1 MAKATKE
8 EFSRRV
14 SLVAE
19 LILRGYTVSAL
30 VETIQENRRLKDHS
44 DPEHR
49 RRYRKELDWGVG
61 EEMIRRYYRDGL
73 KKVQSIEK
81 ASLEQDLAITL
92 QQYNDLYRR
101 CLTAGKFSTAARIL
115 HDKAQLLGLDAF
127 FVKSDAEEGAA
138 TETEPTAEF
147 KLPDGTVMEL

>member
-8 EFSRRV
+8 EVARRV

-30 VETIQENRRLKDHS
+30 VEAVQENRRLKDHPNPDFAS
-44 DPEHR
+44 
-49 RRYRKELDWGVG
+49 RYRKELDWGVG
-61 EEMIRRYYRDGL
+61 EEMLRRYYREGL

-101 CLTAGKFSTAARIL
+101 CLNAGKFSTAARIL

-127 FVKSDAEEGAA
+127 FVKSDAEESVA
-138 TETEPTAEF
+138 TDEEPRAEF
-147 KLPDGTVMEL
+147 KLPDGTTIEL